1 MTVEDDSI
9 TNDIRTTAVPVPL
22 QIESRCIYDNDKLIE
37 QISGNLEKYE
47 KVVPSFQGSYVHN
60 DGNAV
65 LVGCGPSIE
74 TDEMKASIRQQWA
87 SGRPIFAI
95 KGAHDWLVQELNI
108 IPDACV
114 FLDPQ
119 DHMVDRLQL
128 AGQWPATHRGCVY
141 FIASQC
147 SPKMFEHLNGQK
159 IVMWHALS
167 NVGEKNLLKGR
178 LMVGG
183 GTTSGM
189 RTFNLAYL
197 MGFKRFH
204 LYGFDSC
211 NKDETSKYKR
221 VNIHTGGDHAVK
233 VIKVNCNGKDHWCN
247 PAMAGQANEF
257 QDMIKMF
264 GGDIRIKVYGDGLI
278 ASLMEERK
286 SMGIIDWKE
295 GES

>member
-1 MTVEDDSI
+1 
-9 TNDIRTTAVPVPL
+9 
-22 QIESRCIYDNDKLIE
+22 
-37 QISGNLEKYE
+37 
-47 KVVPSFQGSYVHN
+47 
-60 DGNAV
+60 
-65 LVGCGPSIE
+65 
-74 TDEMKASIRQQWA
+74 
-87 SGRPIFAI
+87 
-95 KGAHDWLVQELNI
+95 
-108 IPDACV
+108 
-114 FLDPQ
+114 
-119 DHMVDRLQL
+119 
-128 AGQWPATHRGCVY
+128 
-141 FIASQC
+141 
-147 SPKMFEHLNGQK
+147 
-159 IVMWHALS
+159 
-167 NVGEKNLLKGR
+167 
-178 LMVGG
+178 MVGG

-286 SMGIIDWKE
+286 AMGIKDWKE

>member
-1 MTVEDDSI
+1 MNDDVLENLELSKEK
-9 TNDIRTTAVPVPL
+9 VPL
-22 QIESRCIYDNDKLIE
+22 KIESRCIYSNEMLLE
-37 QISGNLEKYE
+37 QIKNNLEKYE
-47 KVVPSFQGSYVHN
+47 KTIPSFQSSYVHN
-60 DGNAV
+60 DGNAI

-74 TDEMKASIRQQWA
+74 TPEMQDSIRKQWA
-87 SGRPIFAI
+87 AGRPIFAI
-95 KGAHDWLVQELNI
+95 KGAHDFLIQEMSI

-119 DHMVDRLQL
+119 DHMIDRIQL
-128 AGQWPATHRGCVY
+128 AGQWPSTHRGCVY
-141 FIASQC
+141 FVASQC
-147 SPKMFEHLNGQK
+147 SPKMFEHLNGK
-159 IVMWHALS
+159 KLVMWHALS
-167 NVGEKNLLKGR
+167 NVGEKELLKGR
-178 LMVGG
+178 MMVGG
-183 GTTSGM
+183 GTTSGL
-189 RTFNLAYL
+189 RAFNLAYL

-211 NKDETSKYKR
+211 NVGENDKKKR
-221 VNIHTGGDHAVK
+221 VNIHTGGDHATK
-233 VIKVNCNGKDHWCN
+233 VIKVQSDGKDYWCN

-286 SMGIIDWKE
+286 KMGIKDWGE